1 MLSTEQKN
9 FNSLLLRKDHKKI
22 NMMKKLKRIVNSE
35 FANVDYD
42 LASHSVIIIWKK
54 TCTIEAYRL
63 IFSELVGKIS
73 EYKINAFISDIYN
86 QGIVASEIRLWLQN
100 EILPKAYKKGLR
112 KVATIAP
119 HDVFSRFYI
128 EGLKDTASKNFP
140 DMEFEY
146 FEDLVSAR
154 NWVKRVEIAA

>member
-1 MLSTEQKN
+1 
-9 FNSLLLRKDHKKI
+9 
-22 NMMKKLKRIVNSE
+22 MMNKLKRIVNSE

-42 LASHSVIIIWKK
+42 FASRSVIIIWKK

-63 IFSELVGKIS
+63 IISELLDKIS
-73 EYKINAFISDIYN
+73 EYKINALISDIYN

-112 KVATIAP
+112 KVGTVAP
-119 HDVFSRFYI
+119 NDVFSRFYI
-128 EGLKDTASKNFP
+128 EGLKDTASKSFP

-146 FEDLVSAR
+146 FEDIMSAQ
-154 NWVKRVEIAA
+154 NWVKMEEIAA